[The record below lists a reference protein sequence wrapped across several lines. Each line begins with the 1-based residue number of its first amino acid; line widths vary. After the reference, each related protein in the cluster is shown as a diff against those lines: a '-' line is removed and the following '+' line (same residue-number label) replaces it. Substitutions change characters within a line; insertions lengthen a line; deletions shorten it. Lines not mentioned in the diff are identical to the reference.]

1 MRADRVASLRGL
13 RGNASTHHDIL
24 MRLAPTYSEI
34 NAWGRNEFPLSFPNM
49 ESGFPNMEA

>member
-1 MRADRVASLRGL
+1 MQADCVVSLCGS

-24 MRLAPTYSEI
+24 MRLAPTYLKI
-34 NAWGRNEFPLSFPNM
+34 NAWGRNEFPPAFPNM